1 MHVVVDV
8 NLVVWYRLDQDTSL
22 VTPATEHDRST
33 NPDENVSMS
42 AQATERINLH
52 RAGYNDTFHGGRN
65 GLLTGR
71 VHNDIVLAAD
81 TEEMNQDIVGEK
93 KQ

>member
-8 NLVVWYRLDQDTSL
+8 NLVAWYRLDQNTCL

-33 NPDENVSMS
+33 DPDENVSMS
-42 AQATERINLH
+42 AQAMERINLH
-52 RAGYNDTFHGGRN
+52 RAGDDDAFHGSWN
-65 GLLTGR
+65 GFLARR
-71 VHNDIVLAAD
+71 VHDNVVLATD

-93 KQ
+93 KH